1 MLSSSK
7 SKELVKAVQSLMK
20 QKKQKIIEI
29 KLENTSDAT
38 KQILLDDLKKSLK
51 NNELKNSIL
60 DG

>member
-1 MLSSSK
+1 
-7 SKELVKAVQSLMK
+7 MK